1 VLHGQMAKVELEDV
15 FSETAG
21 MKRAEALDP
30 DSFHELPK
38 LAAKRL
44 SVRCRDSGSDKCGTE

>member
-1 VLHGQMAKVELEDV
+1 MAKVELEDV